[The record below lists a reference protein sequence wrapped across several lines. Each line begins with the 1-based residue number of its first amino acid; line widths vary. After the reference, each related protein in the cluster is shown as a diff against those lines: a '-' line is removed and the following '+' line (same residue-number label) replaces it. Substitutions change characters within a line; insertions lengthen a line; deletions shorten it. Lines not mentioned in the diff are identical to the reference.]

1 VHGGSFAARSA
12 LLRDA
17 GRWSKSAGQVTRR
30 TLPAN
35 QPLMTEFARPAPHTP
50 PRRGLMF
57 VLSSPS
63 GAGKTTLSRRLLAED
78 PGIMLSVSATTRPPR
93 QGETEGVDYYFVSPD
108 RFAAMVAN
116 DELLEWAV
124 VFGNR
129 YGTPRAP
136 VEAALR
142 AGRDVLFDI
151 DWQGTQQLQQTD
163 AASDLVRVFILPP
176 DLAELERRLT
186 SRATDHADVIA
197 GRMARARD
205 EINHW
210 GEYDY
215 ILINDDADTCLGE
228 IRAILAA
235 ERLRRKRQ
243 LGLASF
249 VRAMLGD

>member
-1 VHGGSFAARSA
+1 
-12 LLRDA
+12 
-17 GRWSKSAGQVTRR
+17 
-30 TLPAN
+30 
-35 QPLMTEFARPAPHTP
+35 MTQFARPLSQRP

-78 PGIMLSVSATTRPPR
+78 GDITLSVSATTRPPR
-93 QGETEGVDYYFVSPD
+93 PGEVDGVDYVFVTPE
-108 RFAAMVAN
+108 RFADMVAA
-116 DELLEWAV
+116 DDLLEWAT

-129 YGTPRAP
+129 YGTPRGP
-136 VEAALR
+136 VEAALHE
-142 AGRDVLFDI
+142 GRDVLFDI

-176 DLAELERRLT
+176 DLAELERRLQG
-186 SRATDHADVIA
+186 RATDPAEIIA

-205 EINHW
+205 EISHW

-215 ILINDDADTCLGE
+215 ILVNDDADLCLAE
-228 IRAILAA
+228 LRAILKA

-243 LGLASF
+243 LGLADF
-249 VRAMLGD
+249 VRTMLGE